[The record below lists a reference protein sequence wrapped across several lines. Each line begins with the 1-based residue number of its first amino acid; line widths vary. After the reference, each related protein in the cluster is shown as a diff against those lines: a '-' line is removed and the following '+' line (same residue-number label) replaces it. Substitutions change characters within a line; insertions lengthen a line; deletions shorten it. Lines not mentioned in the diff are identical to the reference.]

1 MKLGKDWILETTELI
16 DQMYLDNELTP
27 EEHSELDY
35 ILYEMDDNATDYTN
49 YVTTYYDM
57 VEESEKFWAQVG
69 LLF

>member
-35 ILYEMDDNATDYTN
+35 ILYEMVAIGARR
-49 YVTTYYDM
+49 VKK
-57 VEESEKFWAQVG
+57 SGSG
-69 LLF
+69 LQIFAG